1 MEELTYYTK
10 SSVKENGMKNDNFIL
25 IPIQKILFDL
35 GMKQKVNETCDD
47 KAKQYK
53 IKILKRDPL
62 PLNKWNTVLSDVQK
76 KIPLDPIIAKQFK
89 ETLYYEVV
97 NGRHRVVSSLYEGY
111 THVPVIIN

>member
-1 MEELTYYTK
+1 MEELTYYTI

-53 IKILKRDPL
+53 IKILKRDP
-62 PLNKWNTVLSDVQK
+62 
-76 KIPLDPIIAKQFK
+76 
-89 ETLYYEVV
+89 
-97 NGRHRVVSSLYEGY
+97 
-111 THVPVIIN
+111 